1 MTRLTRRSFAATTA
15 LTAGCLIASP
25 AIAQARTEV
34 RFYFPIAVGGP
45 VSRIIDDYAA
55 AFERENPDIKVTPIY
70 SGDYVQTV
78 AKALTAIKGGD
89 IPETAILLAADLFLL
104 LGEDVIV
111 PVSDL
116 ATGPADKA
124 WMDGF
129 FPAFLANSQYK
140 GKVYSIPFQRS
151 TPVLYWNKDAFRAA
165 GLDPEKGPENWEQMR
180 EMARKLTR
188 KDAAGAVTQ
197 WGVQIPSDGN
207 TSWLFSGITT
217 GNGVKMFEDDGVR
230 VNFDHPRVIEAI
242 NTWYALSNVD
252 GSQMRGLISWGAT
265 PRDFIEGK
273 TAMMW
278 TTTGNLTN
286 VRSNARFPFG
296 VGFLP
301 GMRQPGAPTGGGNFY
316 VFKGISKAKQD
327 ATMKFIRWM
336 TMPERA
342 ADWAVKTGYVAV
354 SPSAYETSILK
365 EYVAGFPQAA
375 VARDQLKHAIPELSV
390 YDNQRVM
397 KILNDALQSV
407 MTGSRPADV
416 ALKAAQQE
424 AERVLRSFR

>member
-1 MTRLTRRSFAATTA
+1 MTGLTRRSFTTASA
-15 LTAGCLIASP
+15 LTAGGMIAGP

-116 ATGPADKA
+116 ATSPADKA
-124 WMDGF
+124 WLDSF

-140 GKVYSIPFQRS
+140 GKVYSVPFQRS

-165 GLDPEKGPENWEQMR
+165 GLDPDKGPENWDQMR

-230 VNFDHPRVIEAI
+230 VNFDHPRVIEAV
-242 NTWYALSNVD
+242 NAWYALSNVD
-252 GSQMRGLISWGAT
+252 GSQMRGLISWARRRAT
-265 PRDFIEGK
+265 
-273 TAMMW
+273 
-278 TTTGNLTN
+278 
-286 VRSNARFPFG
+286 S
-296 VGFLP
+296 
-301 GMRQPGAPTGGGNFY
+301 
-316 VFKGISKAKQD
+316 
-327 ATMKFIRWM
+327 
-336 TMPERA
+336 
-342 ADWAVKTGYVAV
+342 
-354 SPSAYETSILK
+354 
-365 EYVAGFPQAA
+365 
-375 VARDQLKHAIPELSV
+375 
-390 YDNQRVM
+390 
-397 KILNDALQSV
+397 
-407 MTGSRPADV
+407 SRPASV
-416 ALKAAQQE
+416 P
-424 AERVLRSFR
+424 ST